1 MKPVD
6 QSQTFTRRQVLGLLA
21 AGTVSLVAPA
31 LLAKELSLRD
41 NSGGAYLINSTN
53 FEDSDIEPF
62 VLSF

>member
-21 AGTVSLVAPA
+21 AGTGSLVAPA
-31 LLAKELSLRD
+31 LLDKELSLRD
-41 NSGGAYLINSTN
+41 NSGDTYLINSTN